1 MRAQPK
7 ETSNWNPWTVRLA
20 LLLSVATAGCTSLA
34 PQAVSPPRFQEAA
47 RAGLIVQFYSW
58 QHFHILRP
66 DYRQDGF
73 LVPVSRA
80 TLSQHLR
87 GLHVDRSLAV
97 VVIGSNYD
105 AEEQAKLIDD
115 WKNLLWREG
124 FQRVVCLQGTGGR
137 KVDGLVILED
147 SRLTLHAASPQMGR
161 VGQP

>member
-1 MRAQPK
+1 
-7 ETSNWNPWTVRLA
+7 
-20 LLLSVATAGCTSLA
+20 
-34 PQAVSPPRFQEAA
+34 
-47 RAGLIVQFYSW
+47 
-58 QHFHILRP
+58 
-66 DYRQDGF
+66 

-105 AEEQAKLIDD
+105 AEEQAKLIND

-147 SRLTLHAASPQMGR
+147 SRLTPHAASPQMGR

>member
-1 MRAQPK
+1 MRARPK
-7 ETSNWNPWTVRLA
+7 ETMNWNPWTVRLA
-20 LLLSVATAGCTSLA
+20 LLLGVATAGCTSLD
-34 PQAVSPPRFQEAA
+34 PQAISPPRFQEAT

-58 QHFHILRP
+58 EHFHIVQP
-66 DYRQDGF
+66 NYRKDGF

-80 TLSQHLR
+80 TLSHHLR
-87 GLHVDRSLAV
+87 GLHPDRSLAV

-124 FQRVVCLQGTGGR
+124 FQRIVCLQGTGGR

-147 SRLTLHAASPQMGR
+147 SRLTPQAASPQMGR